1 MKKTIIIAEA
11 GVNHNGDL
19 KIAKKLVDV
28 AVKAKVDYIK
38 FQTFKT
44 ENIVTKNSIKS
55 DYQNINSPESSN
67 QYDMLKKLEM
77 SDSMHKKLIN
87 YCRSKK
93 IKFLSTP
100 FDIESI
106 EYLKK
111 TGLKLIK
118 IPSGEITNLPYLK
131 KIAELFNKV
140 IMSTGMSNIN
150 EIRNAYNV
158 LIENGLDKNNIYI
171 LHCNTDYPTKM
182 KDVNLHAMLHIGNEI
197 DVKIGY
203 SDHTLGIEVPIAAVS
218 LGAKVIEKHFTLNRN
233 LPGPDHKASLEPN
246 ELEKMVDSIRNV
258 ELALKGSGFK
268 TPTKSELKNIKTIR
282 KSLYFKRDMKKGDKI
297 IETDLTT
304 MRPATGIDPM
314 QINKVLN
321 KILKNDIKHGKPLK
335 WKHIK

>member
-100 FDIESI
+100 FDLNSVDF
-106 EYLKK
+106 LKSFNMK
-111 TGLKLIK
+111 YFK
-118 IPSGEITNLPYLK
+118 IPSGDITNLPHLTKVAKLK
-131 KIAELFNKV
+131 KKV
-140 IMSTGMSNIN
+140 ILSTGMANLD
-150 EIRNAYNV
+150 EIKKALKV
-158 LIENGLDKNNIYI
+158 LISNG
-171 LHCNTDYPTKM
+171 T
-182 KDVNLHAMLHIGNEI
+182 
-197 DVKIGY
+197 
-203 SDHTLGIEVPIAAVS
+203 
-218 LGAKVIEKHFTLNRN
+218 AK
-233 LPGPDHKASLEPN
+233 
-246 ELEKMVDSIRNV
+246 
-258 ELALKGSGFK
+258 
-268 TPTKSELKNIKTIR
+268 KNITSI
-282 KSLYFKRDMKKGDKI
+282 SLYSN
-297 IETDLTT
+297 L
-304 MRPATGIDPM
+304 
-314 QINKVLN
+314 
-321 KILKNDIKHGKPLK
+321 
-335 WKHIK
+335 